1 MPTDVYLVGLGPGG
15 LDRLSTATLDIL
27 LDPAHAVITRTG
39 SHPGATELAAQRRV
53 VTCDDLYDAGQNFD
67 VVYSAIAE
75 RVIAAAQERPTV
87 YAVPGSIGVGE
98 RAVRLVHDAAVK
110 QGLSV
115 QSFPGESFLD
125 LAYLAVGVDPI
136 TDGLQVLDGR
146 SLSDV
151 PNLTIPTIVTQ
162 VDRSEVAD
170 HVTGLLAK
178 VLDDDFTIVI
188 LDALGNAN
196 ERVETISLSALPEA
210 ELTPLTSVF
219 VPASVVG
226 LRGLIAV
233 NETLRDQCP
242 WDRKQTH
249 RSLLRHLIEE
259 TYEAVEALEHLSAE
273 APGGEIDWVT
283 YSHVEEELGDVLLQ
297 VVFHATLARE
307 AGAFTMDQIAEGI
320 RRKLVHRHPHV
331 FGDVKADDADTVI
344 RNWEA
349 LKADEKGRES
359 LMDDIPRALP
369 ALARA
374 EKMQRRARSVGFD
387 YDDIGGALGDVHA
400 ELAELVGAS
409 VEDQES
415 ELGDVLFAV
424 VNLARHISVDAESA
438 LRGAIDRFQRRFR
451 WMEETAADQERNL
464 DGMSMDEM
472 NDLWRAA
479 KNQVG

>member
-1 MPTDVYLVGLGPGG
+1 MPTDIYLVGLGPGS
-15 LDRLSTATLDIL
+15 LDRLSTATLDVL
-27 LDPAHAVITRTG
+27 LDPAHGVVARTM
-39 SHPGATELAAQRRV
+39 SHPAACELAAQRLV
-53 VTCDDLYDAGQNFD
+53 VTCDDLYDAGQDFD
-67 VVYSAIAE
+67 VVYSSIAE
-75 RVIAAAQERPTV
+75 RVIAAAKQGPTV

-98 RAVRLVHDAAVK
+98 RAARLVHDAAVE

-115 QSFPGESFLD
+115 QTFPGESFLD

-136 TDGLQVLDGR
+136 IDGMQVLDGR

-162 VDRSEVAD
+162 VDRPEVAD

-178 VLDDDFTIVI
+178 VLDDDFAIVV

-196 ERVETISLSALPEA
+196 ERVETISLTALPEA

-233 NETLRDQCP
+233 NGTLRDQCP
-242 WDRKQTH
+242 WDQKQTH
-249 RSLLRHLIEE
+249 RSLVRHLVEE
-259 TYEAVEALEHLSAE
+259 TYETVEALERLSVD
-273 APGGEIDWVT
+273 APGGEIDWVA

-297 VVFHATLARE
+297 VVFHATLASE
-307 AGAFTMDQIAEGI
+307 VGAFTMDQIAEGI

-359 LMDDIPRALP
+359 LMDDIPVALP

-387 YDDIGGALGDVHA
+387 YHDIVGAIGDVQA
-400 ELAELVGAS
+400 ELAEFIGAS
-409 VEDQES
+409 AQDQES

-451 WMEETAADQERNL
+451 WMEITAR
-464 DGMSMDEM
+464 DGHRSLGEMSMDEM

-479 KNQVG
+479 KNQV